1 MQGSLQGSQPTTLP
15 CPKEGFEPL
24 PDPRQSFLRPDGSK
38 RAELERARAQ
48 LTTKEDLLR
57 QGFGKVHKAF
67 ALRVDFEFIIGC
79 GVRNIDAVVFGD
91 VMDGGW
97 RQKAKKMR

>member
-1 MQGSLQGSQPTTLP
+1 L
-15 CPKEGFEPL
+15 
-24 PDPRQSFLRPDGSK
+24 
-38 RAELERARAQ
+38 ARAQ